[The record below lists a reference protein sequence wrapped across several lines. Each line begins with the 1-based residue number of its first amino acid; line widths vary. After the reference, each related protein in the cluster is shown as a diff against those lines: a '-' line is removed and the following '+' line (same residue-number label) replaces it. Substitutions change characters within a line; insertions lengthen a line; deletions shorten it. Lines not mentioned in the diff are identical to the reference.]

1 MAILMDKILP
11 FFTGQSRYITQG
23 KRRFSENQ
31 YYNFNYDVYALHE
44 ISHAVSL
51 RLYDDYQSI
60 EDKSIVIKKRED
72 SYFSY
77 RRSEDP
83 NAKEL
88 YVDMMVCLSGF
99 ISEMELLNMQSTS
112 AYQDILD
119 WNEEAKRWLTHYS
132 EDYIALPETEA
143 EVKWNSEILNKHKN
157 FQASMIRKLLQ
168 VNRDT
173 IYQFVDVVSKKK
185 KANDEEISD
194 FLDKIIV
201 PESVDISI
209 NKIMEEASIKWSQ

>member
-1 MAILMDKILP
+1 MASLMDKILS
-11 FFTGQSRYITQG
+11 FFTGQSKYITQG

-72 SYFSY
+72 SHFSY

-99 ISEMELLNMQSTS
+99 ISEMELLNIQSTS

-132 EDYIALPETEA
+132 KDYIALPETEA

-157 FQASMIRKLLQ
+157 FQASMIRELLQ
-168 VNRDT
+168 ENRDT

-194 FLDKIIV
+194 FLDNIIV

-209 NKIMEEASIKWSQ
+209 NKIMEEASIEWSQ

>member
-1 MAILMDKILP
+1 MASLMDKILTLL
-11 FFTGQSRYITQG
+11 TGRSKCITQG

-31 YYNFNYDVYALHE
+31 YYNFNYNVYALHE

-51 RLYDDYQSI
+51 RLYDDYKSI
-60 EDKSIVIKKRED
+60 TDKSIVIKKRED
-72 SYFSY
+72 SHFSY

-83 NAKEL
+83 NVKEL

-99 ISEMELLNMQSTS
+99 VSELELLDIQSTS

-132 EDYIALPETEA
+132 TDYIALPETEA
-143 EVKWNSEILNKHKN
+143 EVRWNNEILNRHKN
-157 FQASMIRKLLQ
+157 FQASMIRELLKE
-168 VNRDT
+168 NKDT
-173 IYQFVDVVSKKK
+173 IYQFVDLVSKKK
-185 KANDEEISD
+185 KANDKEISD
-194 FLDKIIV
+194 FLDNIIV
-201 PESVDISI
+201 PENVDNNI